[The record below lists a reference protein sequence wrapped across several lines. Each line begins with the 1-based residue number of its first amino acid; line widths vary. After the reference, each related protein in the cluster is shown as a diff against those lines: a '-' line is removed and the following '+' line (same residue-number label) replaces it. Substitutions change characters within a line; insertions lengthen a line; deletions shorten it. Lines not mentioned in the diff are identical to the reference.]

1 MTAMSPCCAE
11 LEGSRRTTIAITK
24 GSPRRDRSAAS
35 WSSSARISG
44 SLRVVGGAGLAGDGR
59 SPQGGAFDGGA
70 GLAGDGRSPQGG
82 ALEADAVQ
90 VFGHVE
96 IGEPLRRPGQLLRLT
111 AVAPDHALSASLVV
125 ERAQLGEELARIEDG
140 WRQH

>member
-44 SLRVVGGAGLAGDGR
+44 SLRGVGGAGLAGDGR

-82 ALEADAVQ
+82 AFDGGAGLAGDGRSPQGGAFGGGAGLAGDGRSPQGGALEADAVQ

-96 IGEPLRRPGQLLRLT
+96 
-111 AVAPDHALSASLVV
+111 
-125 ERAQLGEELARIEDG
+125 
-140 WRQH
+140 